1 MLNSNPREH
10 SMNACLHNGICQ
22 NHLHLMGNRLHHW
35 STTLRCAEIILQG
48 TSCSEDGKA
57 NINVHTDHVR

>member
-1 MLNSNPREH
+1 
-10 SMNACLHNGICQ
+10 
-22 NHLHLMGNRLHHW
+22 MGNRLHHW

-57 NINVHTDHVR
+57 NINVDTDHVR